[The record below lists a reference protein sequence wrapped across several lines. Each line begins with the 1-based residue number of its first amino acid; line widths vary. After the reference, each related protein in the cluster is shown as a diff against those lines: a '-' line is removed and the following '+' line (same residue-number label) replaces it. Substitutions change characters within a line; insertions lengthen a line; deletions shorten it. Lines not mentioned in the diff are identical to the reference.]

1 MMRVSVLASSAL
13 ACVFALGAAACLEEG
28 EAPAASE
35 DALSGPAPDDQLAQV
50 QNAGPPAVE
59 GEIDWEAART
69 ARAQSSVT
77 DSNIQIQSATGA
89 PAAVPMLLP
98 SGVVMAQNAR
108 PPAVVTTPDGYFAT
122 YQTPR
127 YDAIV
132 NGTKTAYQAGAAP
145 ADRDAMVFTT
155 GEGSAQLA
163 FSRFGA
169 DYLIEFE
176 CRAMDDGE
184 SCITEA
190 EAREFAESLF
200 VAQTQ

>member
-1 MMRVSVLASSAL
+1 MRASVLAHAAM
-13 ACVFALGAAACLEEG
+13 ACVIALGAAACLEEG
-28 EAPAASE
+28 EAPAPA
-35 DALSGPAPDDQLAQV
+35 DAVTGSAPDEQVAQV
-50 QNAGPPAVE
+50 QTAGPPKVE

-69 ARAQSSVT
+69 ARSQSNVT
-77 DSNIQIQSATGA
+77 DANVQIQSATGA
-89 PAAVPMLLP
+89 PAPVPMLLP

-108 PPAVVTTPDGYFAT
+108 PPAVVTTADGYFAN

-132 NGTKTAYQAGAAP
+132 NGTKTAYDSGAP
-145 ADRDAMVFTT
+145 AGDREAMVFST
-155 GEGSAQLA
+155 GEGAAQLA

-176 CRAMDDGE
+176 CRVMDDGE

-190 EAREFAESLF
+190 EAREFADSLF